1 MRGII
6 LGLALAFP
14 APALAGPEQAVVLK
28 RAVMLEAAEL
38 RVRDLI
44 ELPGGRL
51 PARIADMIVMR
62 LPRGTMKLD
71 LPAEQAAALVR
82 RRVPGLRPTVSRG
95 EIVRIRMAAMRPGT
109 ETAELRVPGKC
120 FEAAASLAAGATL
133 TQADVSE
140 AECDTRPVARLRYSS
155 GGLVVAGEPVGA
167 GGYLGRLPRLP
178 ERAIGKGAWLTLR
191 SSAGPVTIERSVVA
205 MQPARSGGKLFVKDE
220 SGKVFPA
227 PLILAGEGRSQ

>member
-1 MRGII
+1 M
-6 LGLALAFP
+6 GLALAFP
-14 APALAGPEQAVVLK
+14 APALAGPEQAVGLK

-38 RVRDLI
+38 RVRDLV
-44 ELPGGRL
+44 ELRGVRL

-62 LPRGTMKLD
+62 LPLGTAKLD

-82 RRVPGLRPTVSRG
+82 RRVPGLRPAAVRG
-95 EIVRIRMAAMRPGT
+95 AVVRIRTTATRPGT
-109 ETAELRVPGKC
+109 EAAELRVPGRC

-133 TQADVSE
+133 TQADISE
-140 AECDTRPVARLRYSS
+140 AGCDTRPVARMRYSS
-155 GGLVVAGEPVGA
+155 GGLVSAVEPVAA
-167 GGYLGRLPRLP
+167 GSYLGRLPRLP
-178 ERAIGKGAWLTLR
+178 ERAIGKGASLTLR